1 MNTIAIFSKRAAM
14 TLVKQRPS
22 FAARSLARVALS
34 TKPFAVESPDG
45 PADMELQENLQ
56 WHNQV
61 VDYEAAHGAAEL
73 IANREAAAKI
83 VAVDAPDGVADDEI
97 LDNLRWEEQ
106 VIAYAAEHEDMAKV
120 HQRHRG
126 KQQVRKE
133 QARDPERDW

>member
-1 MNTIAIFSKRAAM
+1 
-14 TLVKQRPS
+14 LVKQRPS